1 MILYQCFP
9 LLQSF
14 PLFLRSFNL
23 ILCSTEMKVNLV
35 RNWFS
40 LLGPQFHYMGNISPL
55 FFTSSRNTPNFVK
68 FYEKLKSGRKDL
80 GQVIFLIE
88 VLHECM
94 GMNCICRMKYTLN
107 IIKFYKLVELTLL
120 QEITKHHDA
129 TAPN

>member
-1 MILYQCFP
+1 
-9 LLQSF
+9 
-14 PLFLRSFNL
+14 
-23 ILCSTEMKVNLV
+23 MKVNLV

-94 GMNCICRMKYTLN
+94 GMEYD
-107 IIKFYKLVELTLL
+107 
-120 QEITKHHDA
+120 EIHT
-129 TAPN
+129 